1 MLNRSTKM
9 EEDIMDMWKAS
20 SETDSVDFSTKM
32 ADTTK
37 VCGETT
43 QWMAKE
49 FFTTKTVELPMMAN
63 GTRAN
68 FMEKVKS
75 TTITWRKWLITLII
89 GILTQTLITTG
100 NIIKVIFYNMK
111 ANCLMTPKLDMA
123 RFSCPMESILRGL
136 SVGIRCMVKESFIR
150 SGTKAKL

>member
-20 SETDSVDFSTKM
+20 SETVLVDFSTKM

-49 FFTTKTVELPMMAN
+49 FLTTKTVELPMTAN

-75 TTITWRKWLITLII
+75 TTIMWRKWLITLII

-100 NIIKVIFYNMK
+100 NIIKVIF
-111 ANCLMTPKLDMA
+111 LIWRRTV
-123 RFSCPMESILRGL
+123 SWHQSW
-136 SVGIRCMVKESFIR
+136 IRQDFHVQWRVFWGDFQ
-150 SGTKAKL
+150 SG